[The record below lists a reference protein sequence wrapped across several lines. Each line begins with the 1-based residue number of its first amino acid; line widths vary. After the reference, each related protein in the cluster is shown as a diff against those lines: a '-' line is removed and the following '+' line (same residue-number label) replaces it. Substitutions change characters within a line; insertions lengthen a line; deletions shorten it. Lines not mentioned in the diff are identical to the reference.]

1 MYTQSKKNESQY
13 VIESAR
19 GDPSN
24 SSEVLWVKAMLRI
37 KLMGNTIMST
47 VVEALIIPA
56 KKEIEIDMF
65 CN

>member
-1 MYTQSKKNESQY
+1 
-13 VIESAR
+13 
-19 GDPSN
+19 
-24 SSEVLWVKAMLRI
+24 MLRI